1 MCFSATAS
9 FVAAGATAAIGI
21 VCLVRAGD
29 RRELPLAATPL
40 LFAGQQAVEGLLWL
54 TLPQAP
60 GGSTSS
66 GLTLLFLLIAEV
78 FWPAYAP
85 VAAWLVETDP
95 RRRRLI
101 GLCIASGFG
110 VAAWLLWALLTRS
123 HGALLQDGHIVYV
136 TGQQPSAIVGV
147 AYLAAT
153 GLSLVLSSRRTIRL
167 LGALVLVGSVI
178 AYLAYWEAFVSVWC
192 FFAAGSSLIVLGY
205 FEWSHRHRE
214 RTVDA

>member
-9 FVAAGATAAIGI
+9 FVTAGTTAAIGI
-21 VCLVRAGD
+21 VCLIRVAD
-29 RRELPLAATPL
+29 RRALPLAATPL

-60 GGSTSS
+60 DGSISS

-85 VAAWLVETDP
+85 VAALLVETDP

-101 GLCIASGFG
+101 GLCVASGFA

-123 HGALLQDGHIVYV
+123 HSAILLDGHIVYV
-136 TGQQPSAIVGV
+136 TGQQPSVAVGV

-153 GLSLVLSSRRTIRL
+153 GLSLALSSKRTIRL
-167 LGALVLVGSVI
+167 LGALVLTGSVI

-192 FFAAGSSLIVLGY
+192 FFAAGSSLIVLGH
-205 FEWSHRHRE
+205 FEWSHRRPE
-214 RTVDA
+214 RTVGA